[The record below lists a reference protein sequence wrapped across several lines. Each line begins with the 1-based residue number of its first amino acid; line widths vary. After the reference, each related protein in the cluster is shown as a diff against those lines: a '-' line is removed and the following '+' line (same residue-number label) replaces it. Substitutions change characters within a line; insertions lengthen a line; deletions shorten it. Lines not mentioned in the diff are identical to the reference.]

1 MSVINIPS
9 HDSRFNTI
17 ISRNLIQLN
26 SFVDMNLQY
35 TKKNILTKPAGRGQ
49 N

>member
-17 ISRNLIQLN
+17 ISQNLIQLN
-26 SFVDMNLQY
+26 SFVDMSLQY
-35 TKKNILTKPAGRGQ
+35 TKKKYID
-49 N
+49 